1 FLVEGPWNHGGW
13 RSKGRSL
20 AQVDFGSDTGTYF
33 REHIEAP
40 WFAYYLKDK
49 GKLKQAEAT
58 IFQSG
63 TNKWM
68 TYDAWP
74 PRRNVRKADL
84 FLQAGGQLSFEKS
97 SVAKQAEEFDSYTS
111 DPASPV
117 PYRKRPV
124 SATYEPK
131 GSGWYTWLAQD
142 QRFMGQRADVLTWQT
157 APLAETVTI
166 TGDIIAH
173 LFAATSE
180 TD

>member
-1 FLVEGPWNHGGW
+1 VEGPWNHGGW

-49 GKLKQAEAT
+49 GNLKQAEAT

-74 PRRNVRKADL
+74 PRRKVRKADL

-97 SVAKQAEEFDSYTS
+97 SAAKQAEEFDGYTS
-111 DPASPV
+111 DPASAIASWSKSRAPGFLCTI
-117 PYRKRPV
+117 
-124 SATYEPK
+124 ATRRSLSLTFFWP
-131 GSGWYTWLAQD
+131 T
-142 QRFMGQRADVLTWQT
+142 RAIFS
-157 APLAETVTI
+157 P
-166 TGDIIAH
+166 H
-173 LFAATSE
+173 LNASIVRRSIPRA
-180 TD
+180 